1 MWLLKLKW
9 MLAGLY
15 SDGLLAGVTRVRDFM
30 STRVKVKRGLVVCD
44 WLEAIRKI
52 VKELVRSTNRK
63 KENCDKG
70 LSENISQ
77 CYSFYRW

>member
-30 STRVKVKRGLVVCD
+30 STRVKVKRGLVICD

-52 VKELVRSTNRK
+52 VK
-63 KENCDKG
+63 
-70 LSENISQ
+70 
-77 CYSFYRW
+77 